1 MFNMSLFYK
10 FKTIIESTFG
20 EYFFQIDPYETS
32 KKALE
37 SNGIEFDRNVY
48 KYFNEKEYCRDT
60 RWDAGVEYY
69 TDDYGHLRPISDGG
83 QCTPFDSSFVCVLK
97 PLAIPTG
104 ETIVLR
110 IGVIGSKYYYSL
122 FEDYY
127 KIYLLNNLSDV
138 LKEDSFKTYLRLKST
153 EYDEGESSDLLL
165 SPDDVEFL
173 YSLKGHKKYEKFS
186 LGAAERIKRIGLR
199 FPKENYQY
207 LYRGI
212 RNETFYR
219 EIESSFETSCD
230 NSSASEEVLLS
241 KDLSDKAKKY
251 FSVLASGVRSWTP
264 KKKLAVDYAEA
275 ERPGGYV
282 LLIWVNPPIK
292 DIALDVD
299 PTLLYIQDHREIY
312 NKALKNFEYYEEY
325 QAWARSPEVLAEPKN
340 ARIVGIK
347 RWSQGLIPGVY
358 YYPLPKWPCNYVVYL
373 KS

>member
-10 FKTIIESTFG
+10 FKTIVESTFG
-20 EYFFQIDPYETS
+20 EDFFQITPYETT

-37 SNGIEFDRNVY
+37 SDQVEMEEYVY
-48 KYFNEKEYCRDT
+48 KYFNEKEYCRPT

-104 ETIVLR
+104 EFIALR
-110 IGVIGSKYYYSL
+110 IGVIGSKYYYNGFNFSHS
-122 FEDYY
+122 Y
-127 KIYLLNNLSDV
+127 ILNNLSDV
-138 LKEDSFKTYLRLKST
+138 LKEEPFKTYLRLRSR

-165 SPDDVEFL
+165 SPGDVEFL
-173 YSLKGHKKYEKFS
+173 YSLKGHKSYEKFS
-186 LGAAERIKRIGLR
+186 LGSAERIKRIGLR

-212 RNETFYR
+212 VNEFFYR

-312 NKALKNFEYYEEY
+312 NKALKNFEYYQEY
-325 QAWARSPEVLAEPKN
+325 QSWARSPEVLAEPKN

-347 RWSQGLIPGVY
+347 RWSVGLIPDVRY
-358 YYPLPKWPCNYVVYL
+358 SYLPKWPCKYVVYL